1 MRQYSLFLLI
11 SIFSCRIVAQSVGI
25 NTNAPDPSAI
35 LEVQGTN
42 GGFLG
47 PRLTTIQRNAITT
60 PAEGLQIYNL
70 TDHCMQY
77 YNGTSWVGVGC
88 CTPQAV
94 APSSVSATVSGVT
107 ATISFSG
114 GAGTTYTVTS
124 SPGGFTASGAS
135 SPITING
142 LASSTS
148 YTFTVVAISACGTS
162 SPSAPSNSITTA
174 AYQPGSQTFAFTG
187 SPATFVVPS
196 SVTSLTV
203 EAWGASGGRNG
214 PNSANG
220 GLGAYAKSTYTV
232 VPGESI
238 TIRVGGQGANGV
250 GSIAGGGG
258 GGGSFVSKTS
268 GNVLLVVAGGGGG
281 ASYTGGAHGGN
292 GTSTQTSGAGG
303 YSTVSGGGGGMSD
316 NGGGGGTGA
325 GGGGWNS
332 AGTTNSYA
340 TGGAAAGGA
349 GGNGGYS
356 NPGGFGGGG
365 GSFHGG
371 GGGGGYS
378 GGSGGSY
385 TIGGGGGASYTNG
398 TNSVMTQ
405 GVQNGS
411 GQVILTW

>member
-1 MRQYSLFLLI
+1 MRLYPIFFLAGLYI
-11 SIFSCRIVAQSVGI
+11 SGVYAQSVGI
-25 NTNAPDPSAI
+25 NTTSPDPSAI
-35 LEVQGTN
+35 LDVQGVN

-47 PRLTTIQRNAITT
+47 PRLTTLQRNAITN

-77 YNGTSWVGVGC
+77 YNGTTWVGVGC
-88 CTPQAV
+88 CTPQAI
-94 APSSVSATVSGVT
+94 APSSVTATVSGVT

-114 GAGTTYTVTS
+114 GAGTSYTVTS

-135 SPITING
+135 SPLTISG
-142 LASSTS
+142 LASTTS
-148 YTFTVVAISACGTS
+148 YTFTVVSSSACGTS
-162 SPSAPSNSITTA
+162 SPSAPSNSVTTA
-174 AYQPGSQTFAFTG
+174 SYLPGTQTFAFTG

-196 SVTSLTV
+196 SVTSITV

-232 VPGESI
+232 VPGESL

-250 GSIAGGGG
+250 GSIAGG
-258 GGGSFVSKTS
+258 SFVSRTS

-281 ASYTGGAHGGN
+281 ASYTGGATGGN
-292 GTSTQTSGAGG
+292 GTTTQSSGAGG
-303 YSTVSGGGGGMSD
+303 YSSVSGGGGGLSD

-325 GGGGWNS
+325 GGGGWNN
-332 AGTTNSYA
+332 AGTSNNWA
-340 TGGAAAGGA
+340 TGGAAGGGN

-365 GSFHGG
+365 GSYHGG

-385 TIGGGGGASYTNG
+385 SIGGGGGASFTNG
-398 TNSVMTQ
+398 SNSVMTS
-405 GVQNGS
+405 GVQSGNG
-411 GQVILTW
+411 QIILTW